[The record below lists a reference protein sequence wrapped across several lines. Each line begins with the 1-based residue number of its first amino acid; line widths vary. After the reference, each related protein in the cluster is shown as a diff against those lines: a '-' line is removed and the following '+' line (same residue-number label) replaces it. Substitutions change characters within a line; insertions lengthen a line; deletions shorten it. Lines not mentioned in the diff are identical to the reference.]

1 VRLIDCVSTPTRM
14 HTRIPGALVKTVSNI
29 AKQHNPPLNITL
41 LDGWASQQSQ
51 DYFPSSSY
59 TACVMDVV
67 VGKVDICIADFWVTP
82 ERLSF
87 DAEFLIAFGSDGKLS
102 HFARSTSVLCLPAS
116 LVLLLFIVLIFRILI
131 HHSEACVCVCD
142 IASTRFLRSSA

>member
-1 VRLIDCVSTPTRM
+1 M

-67 VGKVDICIADFWVTP
+67 VGKVDICIADFWVTKGP
-82 ERLSF
+82 S
-87 DAEFLIAFGSDGKLS
+87 I
-102 HFARSTSVLCLPAS
+102 
-116 LVLLLFIVLIFRILI
+116 
-131 HHSEACVCVCD
+131 
-142 IASTRFLRSSA
+142 RFVPNQHICF